1 MRALIV
7 DDEPLARNEL
17 SYLLKQTDEISA
29 IEEAD
34 SIEEALEKLL
44 QEKIDIAFLDIHLT
58 EESGLTLADKMNRMT
73 NPPIIV
79 FATAYDE
86 YAIEAFERDA
96 RDYLLKPFEQKRVK
110 QSVQRAKTILSGK
123 EKKTKETTKEAA
135 EVFPVQM
142 DDRIYMVK
150 VEEILAIEVNQG
162 ETTVYTE
169 EKEYKTTDPLT
180 AWEEKLPNP
189 PFMRVHRSYLVNL
202 DKIIEIQPWFN
213 QTYQLTIK
221 NDLKIP
227 VSRSYVQLFKKQIGL
242 TKT

>member
-1 MRALIV
+1 MHALIV

-58 EESGLTLADKMNRMT
+58 EESGLTLADKMNRMA

-96 RDYLLKPFEQKRVK
+96 RDYLLKPFEQNRVK
-110 QSVQRAKTILSGK
+110 QTVQRAKAILTGK
-123 EKKTKETTKEAA
+123 EKEIKETTKEAA

>member
-1 MRALIV
+1 MHALIV

-110 QSVQRAKTILSGK
+110 QTVQRAKAILSGK

>member
-110 QSVQRAKTILSGK
+110 QTVQRAKAILSGK

-169 EKEYKTTDPLT
+169 EREYKTTDPLT

>member
-1 MRALIV
+1 MHALIV

-17 SYLLKQTDEISA
+17 SYLLKQTDEINT

-58 EESGLTLADKMNRMT
+58 EESGLTLADKMNRMA

-110 QSVQRAKTILSGK
+110 QTVERAKAILSGK
-123 EKKTKETTKEAA
+123 EKEIKETTKEAA

>member
-110 QSVQRAKTILSGK
+110 QTVQRAKTILSGK

>member
-1 MRALIV
+1 
-7 DDEPLARNEL
+7 
-17 SYLLKQTDEISA
+17 
-29 IEEAD
+29 
-34 SIEEALEKLL
+34 
-44 QEKIDIAFLDIHLT
+44 
-58 EESGLTLADKMNRMT
+58 MT
-73 NPPIIV
+73 NLPIIG

-110 QSVQRAKTILSGK
+110 QTVQRAKAILSGK

-221 NDLKIP
+221 NETTDMYIQVIFNLSKIDMIQP
-227 VSRSYVQLFKKQIGL
+227 RREFNYF
-242 TKT
+242 

>member
-1 MRALIV
+1 MHALIV

-17 SYLLKQTDEISA
+17 SYLLKQTDEICA

-110 QSVQRAKTILSGK
+110 QTVQRAKAILSGK

>member
-1 MRALIV
+1 MHALIV

-58 EESGLTLADKMNRMT
+58 EESGLTLADKMNQMT

-110 QSVQRAKTILSGK
+110 QTVQRAKAILSGK
-123 EKKTKETTKEAA
+123 EKKTKE
-135 EVFPVQM
+135 
-142 DDRIYMVK
+142 DRKSV
-150 VEEILAIEVNQG
+150 V
-162 ETTVYTE
+162 
-169 EKEYKTTDPLT
+169 
-180 AWEEKLPNP
+180 
-189 PFMRVHRSYLVNL
+189 
-202 DKIIEIQPWFN
+202 
-213 QTYQLTIK
+213 
-221 NDLKIP
+221 
-227 VSRSYVQLFKKQIGL
+227 
-242 TKT
+242 

>member
-1 MRALIV
+1 MHALIV

>member
-1 MRALIV
+1 MHALIV

-58 EESGLTLADKMNRMT
+58 EESGLTLADKMNRMA

-110 QSVQRAKTILSGK
+110 QTVQRAKAILSGK
-123 EKKTKETTKEAA
+123 EKEIKETTKEAA

>member
-1 MRALIV
+1 MHALIV

-17 SYLLKQTDEISA
+17 SYLLKQTDEINT

-58 EESGLTLADKMNRMT
+58 EESGLTLADKMNRMA

-110 QSVQRAKTILSGK
+110 QTVQRAKAILTGK
-123 EKKTKETTKEAA
+123 EKEIKETTKEAA

>member
-1 MRALIV
+1 MHVLIV

-17 SYLLKQTDEISA
+17 SYLLKQIDGISG

-44 QEKIDIAFLDIHLT
+44 QENIDIAFLDIHLT
-58 EESGLTLADKMNRMT
+58 EESGLTLADKINRMT
-73 NPPIIV
+73 DPPIIV
-79 FATAYDE
+79 FATAYDD
-86 YAIEAFERDA
+86 YAIAAFERDA
-96 RDYLLKPFEQKRVK
+96 RDYLLKPFEQNRVE
-110 QSVQRAKTILSGK
+110 QTVQRAKVILSGK
-123 EKKTKETTKEAA
+123 EKKTKEMTKEAV

-169 EKEYKTTDPLT
+169 GKEYKTTDPLT
-180 AWEEKLPNP
+180 AWEEKLPTTT
-189 PFMRVHRSYLVNL
+189 FMRVHRSYLVNL
-202 DKIIEIQPWFN
+202 DKITEIQPWFN
-213 QTYQLTIK
+213 QTYQLTVK

-227 VSRSYVQLFKKQIGL
+227 VSRSNVQLFKKQIGL
-242 TKT
+242 TKP

>member
-1 MRALIV
+1 MHALIV

-58 EESGLTLADKMNRMT
+58 EESGLTLADKINRMS

-96 RDYLLKPFEQKRVK
+96 RDYLLKPFEQNRVR
-110 QSVQRAKTILSGK
+110 QAVQRAQAILSSK
-123 EKKTKETTKEAA
+123 EKEAKEPTKEAA

>member
-110 QSVQRAKTILSGK
+110 QTVQRAKAILSGK
-123 EKKTKETTKEAA
+123 EKEIKETTKEAA

-150 VEEILAIEVNQG
+150 VEGILAIEVNQG